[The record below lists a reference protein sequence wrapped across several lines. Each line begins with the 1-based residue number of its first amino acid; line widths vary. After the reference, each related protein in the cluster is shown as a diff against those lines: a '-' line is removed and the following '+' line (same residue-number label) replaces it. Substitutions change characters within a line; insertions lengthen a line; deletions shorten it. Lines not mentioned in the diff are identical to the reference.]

1 MPEEK
6 QEEKKV
12 EPEFDDSGRC
22 LKCHKL
28 AGGDPNHK
36 CEVELPDEPDLPDA
50 GEEEVPETPA
60 KEAKPQMELFPGVK
74 RVEKKMKKGKKITQ
88 QEAFRVM
95 VELKDAVTH
104 LDGRLQYVGSVMQ
117 MLDDGVMKIHA
128 NISVL
133 AAVLEDKEIVT
144 PEECEAKYQELKAES
159 EARLKAEKEAA
170 EKEKEGHPDCHYCG
184 LSECEFCNAA
194 KEEKESEDKPVPTEE

>member
-6 QEEKKV
+6 QV

-36 CEVELPDEPDLPDA
+36 CEVELPDTPDLPDA
-50 GEEEVPETPA
+50 REEEVPEEV
-60 KEAKPQMELFPGVK
+60 KEEKPQLELFQGVK

-104 LDGRLQYVGSVMQ
+104 LDGRLQYVATVMQ

-133 AAVLEDKEIVT
+133 AAVLEDKELVT
-144 PEECEAKYQELKAES
+144 PEECEVKYQELKAES
-159 EARLKAEKEAA
+159 EARLKAQKEAE

-184 LSECEFCNAA
+184 LSECEFCNAV
-194 KEEKESEDKPVPTEE
+194 KEEKEEE